1 MVNVGDKMVGY
12 WGALFPYSYG
22 RVASVSGGFAWIEFD
37 DVGMKHQEVV
47 EIFWDAPE
55 SCGVGVYRAP
65 ADYPDEWFP
74 VAA

>member
-1 MVNVGDKMVGY
+1 MVGF
-12 WGALFPYSYG
+12 WGAMFPYSYG
-22 RVASVSGGFAWIEFD
+22 RVSHVSGSHVVIEFD
-37 DVGMKHQEVV
+37 DVGMKNMEVP

-74 VAA
+74 VAV